1 MTRSADFGG
10 KKKKKSS
17 MRKENSGCGLAGH
30 LTERHTL
37 SVGRLPG
44 AVVMGTMAV
53 AGLGSSSSSPPA

>member
-1 MTRSADFGG
+1 
-10 KKKKKSS
+10 
-17 MRKENSGCGLAGH
+17 